1 MEVKKTAMI
10 LEGGALRGVY
20 TSGVLDVMML
30 HHLKFSHVVGISA
43 GSLNG
48 LYYVANQIGKAAE
61 LNLNYVRDSRY
72 MGVSHLAKEGS
83 YFNFDFVFQDIFNEL
98 IPFDFDTFHDSDIQ
112 FWAGVTNCA
121 DGKIEFIEKHEQED
135 FLNVCRASSS
145 IPIMCAPV
153 EIDGKQYVDGGVSCA
168 VPLFDDLPFV
178 CEKLVLVLTRAKGYR
193 KNSVPEAVQKFYRHH
208 FKNSPGMID
217 RLVTAPLRYNEAMD
231 KIDALERE
239 GKVFVIR
246 PQKPVN
252 VSRVEKDVDKLVALY
267 QDGRRDME
275 FAYRDLMA
283 FLQQE

>member
-1 MEVKKTAMI
+1 MSQPKKTD
-10 LEGGALRGVY
+10 RQY
-20 TSGVLDVMML
+20 QQKSTPL
-30 HHLKFSHVVGISA
+30 HHNRPYISESAFSIA
-43 GSLNG
+43 PGSH
-48 LYYVANQIGKAAE
+48 
-61 LNLNYVRDSRY
+61 NLRTCT
-72 MGVSHLAKEGS
+72 K
-83 YFNFDFVFQDIFNEL
+83 
-98 IPFDFDTFHDSDIQ
+98 
-112 FWAGVTNCA
+112 
-121 DGKIEFIEKHEQED
+121 
-135 FLNVCRASSS
+135 
-145 IPIMCAPV
+145 
-153 EIDGKQYVDGGVSCA
+153 
-168 VPLFDDLPFV
+168 
-178 CEKLVLVLTRAKGYR
+178 AKGYR

-231 KIDALERE
+231 KIDALEHE